1 MEDTTYN
8 GFPVVEK
15 SFDLEGLNQ
24 LQLWAEK
31 ITKATVKNATD
42 IENVQQEQGKTNKRV
57 ELLEAQVA
65 ELIEQLAKKE
75 SEEKIREDAR
85 QKNEAIKRNTTIN
98 VVYPMD

>member
-42 IENVQQEQGKTNKRV
+42 IEKTNKRV
-57 ELLEAQVA
+57 ELLEAQVT

-75 SEEKIREDAR
+75 SEEKIREDAK

-98 VVYPMD
+98 VVYPLD

>member
-31 ITKATVKNATD
+31 ITKATVKNASD
-42 IENVQQEQGKTNKRV
+42 IEKTNKRV
-57 ELLEAQVA
+57 ELLEAQVT

>member
-31 ITKATVKNATD
+31 ITKATVKNASD
-42 IENVQQEQGKTNKRV
+42 IEKTNKRV
-57 ELLEAQVA
+57 ELLEAQVT

-98 VVYPMD
+98 VVYPME

>member
-31 ITKATVKNATD
+31 ITKATVKNASD
-42 IENVQQEQGKTNKRV
+42 IEKTNKRV
-57 ELLEAQVA
+57 ELLEAQVT

-98 VVYPMD
+98 VVYPMK